1 MKKKSKILLL
11 SFISFLVSAAPLII
25 TFFINFDEYTKNVS
39 ATVKLTVGGIIVLGL
54 LGAKALG
61 RALPHGILM
70 ATIAFVLAYLLQ
82 AILHDLVLLLG
93 MYLLGACLDT
103 IFIQGHIKRL
113 REDMLIDRTADA
125 TAKQVEE
132 IVKKYVGGRV

>member
-1 MKKKSKILLL
+1 MKKKFKLYLL
-11 SFISFLVSAAPLII
+11 SVISYLVSVAPLLV
-25 TFFINFDEYTKNVS
+25 TFFINLDEYTKNVS
-39 ATVKLTVGGIIVLGL
+39 ATVKLTVGGLIVLGL

-61 RALPHGILM
+61 RALPHGILL
-70 ATIAFVLAYLLQ
+70 ATIAFVLSYLLQ

-93 MYLLGACLDT
+93 MYLLGACLDA
-103 IFIQGHIKRL
+103 IFLQGYIKKL

-132 IVKKYVGGRV
+132 VVKRYVGGRV